1 MGLLAAGTACWS
13 FDGSYILTRCDSMP
27 SVAWVW
33 DTSRLELTAVL
44 QQSQPIKQAEWD
56 PASNRCAGGF
66 GAGQG
71 LRGVGKGCETECPER
86 ARVARVLFKAL
97 LDVGRKQPTGVLELT
112 PSRAKRRPQLAR
124 SSCRLA
130 LATGSSKIYLWTPEG
145 ASCVHIP
152 LPGFRAGG
160 LRWHPAGTSL
170 VLSDKDAI
178 CCAYLC

>member
-33 DTSRLELTAVL
+33 DTSRLELAAVL

-66 GAGQG
+66 RAGQG
-71 LRGVGKGCETECPER
+71 RKSPLEGAAGRRAETANR
-86 ARVARVLFKAL
+86 HAKTR
-97 LDVGRKQPTGVLELT
+97 T
-112 PSRAKRRPQLAR
+112 PSRAERRPQLAR